1 MIERAYLQTRQK
13 WLDQGWTRSVKPW
26 LVLLFL
32 GSASMGAWFLIG
44 PALDHGR
51 YYKVGFSRSTYEYS
65 RPLLLLFVPYALA
78 LVAWLRGSRVPLWVL
93 IGGAVIL
100 HVVVL
105 FAPLPQSQDF
115 YQYLF
120 YGRMQA
126 AHGANPFVVGPAA
139 FWADQWFPWIR
150 WSQQTSVYGPIWM
163 LIAWG
168 VAKVAGS
175 NLALG
180 FVLFKLVVLALDLS
194 VMALI
199 ATAANGRSD
208 PGQAAG
214 FGLLA
219 FAWNPLVLITVPLA
233 GSADVALAAAIVGAI
248 LARRRGRTG
257 LATVLLTLGALVKI
271 YGVIGIVLHL
281 ILVYR
286 ERGAKSGLRHTA
298 GALGIAAAAYA
309 PYWHGFSTFT
319 GLFTALPLTNQ
330 SLVGT
335 LQVLMG
341 RFLHLVGF
349 HHAAHKAEIV
359 MRVVAGGA
367 LLAVVARAV
376 AKVRDEQTLWRYTIV
391 VLVAY
396 LFLTPWFLYWYMLA
410 PLTMVAV
417 LPLSEFTYPI
427 LLFSGTSLFSIG
439 TPFHLK
445 NLLPQT
451 LVRYFPPAFAYQ
463 RGTAAERMRR
473 PSGGVVTI
481 TVPSGTATAAVQP
494 APAAK

>member
-1 MIERAYLQTRQK
+1 MANIERLNS
-13 WLDQGWTRSVKPW
+13 RSAIGQRPSVLPW
-26 LVLLFL
+26 LGILFA
-32 GSASMGAWFLIG
+32 GSAALGAWFLIG
-44 PALDHGR
+44 PALGAGP
-51 YYKVGFSRSTYEYS
+51 YYKVGWHRTAYEYS
-65 RPLLLLFVPYALA
+65 AQIVLLFIPWALA
-78 LVAWLRGSRVPLWVL
+78 LWAWRRGARASVRLL

-199 ATAANGRSD
+199 ATAAKGRSD

-281 ILVYR
+281 VLVYR
-286 ERGAKSGLRHTA
+286 ERGARAGLKHT
-298 GALGIAAAAYA
+298 
-309 PYWHGFSTFT
+309 
-319 GLFTALPLTNQ
+319 
-330 SLVGT
+330 
-335 LQVLMG
+335 
-341 RFLHLVGF
+341 
-349 HHAAHKAEIV
+349 
-359 MRVVAGGA
+359 
-367 LLAVVARAV
+367 
-376 AKVRDEQTLWRYTIV
+376 
-391 VLVAY
+391 
-396 LFLTPWFLYWYMLA
+396 
-410 PLTMVAV
+410 
-417 LPLSEFTYPI
+417 
-427 LLFSGTSLFSIG
+427 
-439 TPFHLK
+439 
-445 NLLPQT
+445 
-451 LVRYFPPAFAYQ
+451 
-463 RGTAAERMRR
+463 
-473 PSGGVVTI
+473 
-481 TVPSGTATAAVQP
+481 
-494 APAAK
+494 